1 MIEIFKDKAKEYRFR
16 VRAVNG
22 RILTVS
28 QGYTRKRACFKGLG
42 ALVRN
47 LAGTTRIM
55 DQTNNKT
62 AATNRGEIIEV

>member
-1 MIEIFKDKAKEYRFR
+1 MIEIFRDKAKEYRFR

-22 RILTVS
+22 RILVVS

-47 LAGTTRIM
+47 LAATKAID
-55 DQTNNKT
+55 DQITQ
-62 AATNRGEIIEV
+62 RVIEV